1 MNPVTLVTPTV
12 RRLAAKLPHDQKG
25 TVVNGIALQPEDT
38 KDRSNTEVAMT
49 TITSP
54 ENAGKKDSTL

>member
-1 MNPVTLVTPTV
+1 
-12 RRLAAKLPHDQKG
+12 
-25 TVVNGIALQPEDT
+25 VNGIALQPEDT